1 LAIFKRASFLLLS
14 QENKNPAKS
23 KREAKM
29 NNEILDLLDSSER
42 LASWLRE
49 SIKYN
54 TLCLDFK
61 WAAEDF
67 LRDLEKVKKN
77 AKI

>member
-1 LAIFKRASFLLLS
+1 
-14 QENKNPAKS
+14 
-23 KREAKM
+23 M

-77 AKI
+77 VKI